1 MADNI
6 LTKDR
11 ANADLDIAAK
21 EVGGAAKPRRTVQ
34 ASDGWTPDNSM
45 QLARARRRRRQQ
57 QFVAI
62 HTLQH

>member
-1 MADNI
+1 MIGHIYTLLFLAVQDPPAV
-6 LTKDR
+6 K
-11 ANADLDIAAK
+11 
-21 EVGGAAKPRRTVQ
+21 VGGGAAKPRRTVQ